1 MAPSSY
7 STSIFINC
15 PFDNQYTPLFEAILF
30 TVADCGFLP
39 RCALEIDDGSQVRME
54 KLFELVA
61 GCQLGIHDIS
71 RTDLDTASGLPRFN
85 MPLELGVFL
94 GAKRFGRSE
103 QKKKVG
109 LILDRERFRYQAFI
123 SDIAGQDIR
132 EHGDDPKRVISIVRN
147 WLRSASGRADIPGG
161 STIHDRYCEFRESL
175 PDLCRQLRARED
187 ELTFKDYTW
196 LIAEWLRTSL

>member
-1 MAPSSY
+1 MALPTY

-15 PFDNQYTPLFEAILF
+15 PFDTQYTPLFEAILF

-39 RCALEIDDGSQVRME
+39 RCALEIDDGSQVRMD
-54 KLFELVA
+54 KIFDLVA
-61 GCQLGIHDIS
+61 ACRFGIHDIS

-94 GAKRFGRSE
+94 GAKKYGKSE

-132 EHGDDPKRVISIVRN
+132 EHGDDPNRVISIVRN
-147 WLRSASGRADIPGG
+147 WLRSASGRVDLPGG
-161 STIHDRYCEFRESL
+161 SVIGERYQRFRESL
-175 PDLCRQLRARED
+175 PKLCRRLKVREN
-187 ELTFKDYTW
+187 ELTFNDYTW
-196 LIAEWLRTSL
+196 LISEWLRVEA